1 MTLHTLADGEEGTTR
16 SAAGQ
21 NFSDEVQQAIARAK
35 QDWES
40 TADNLP
46 HVVCLVDEQGRVVRV
61 NRAIESWRLGRVN
74 EVTGRDIHDLLHPGG
89 CEAECRLRERLLD
102 AWVRTRGGT
111 SVELEL
117 VDAVLSRA
125 LSIVLRPISGGYAPR
140 PDGQARAA
148 VIVTDVTPLHVARMA
163 LVKLNE
169 NLEARVLERTQELE
183 HANRD
188 LQNEIARRESAED
201 ALRQSRN
208 ELELLSQQLIQA
220 QERERRRIAQ
230 ELHDSVGQSLSAIK
244 YSLERAA
251 ELLRQDRHYDA
262 RPLLNRTVE
271 RVRHTITDIRGIAM
285 DLRPPVLDDL
295 GVASALEWLCREFG
309 ETYAH
314 IAVRTR
320 ISASD
325 TDIPQR
331 LVTTIFRCAQELL
344 NNVAKHS
351 CAAEVTVTLVREANI
366 VSLTVC
372 DDGSGLPS
380 ADSSGSFGVGHGIRN
395 LRERAQMTGGKL
407 TLSSEP
413 GRGTRA
419 GLDWLL
425 GPGDLRV

>member
-1 MTLHTLADGEEGTTR
+1 MVL
-16 SAAGQ
+16 
-21 NFSDEVQQAIARAK
+21 SDEVQQAIARAK

-46 HVVCLVDEQGRVVRV
+46 HVVCLLDEHGSVVRV
-61 NRAIESWRLGRVN
+61 NRAIESWHIGRVN
-74 EVTGRDIHDLLHPGG
+74 EVHGLDIHDLLHSAG
-89 CEAECRLRERLLD
+89 CEADCQLRELLID
-102 AWVRTRGGT
+102 ALARSRGGT
-111 SVELEL
+111 SVELEIA
-117 VDAVLSRA
+117 DPVLGRA
-125 LSIVLRPISGGYAPR
+125 LSIVLRSIG
-140 PDGQARAA
+140 ARVA
-148 VIVTDVTPLHVARMA
+148 VIVTDVTPLHVARIA

-169 NLEARVLERTQELE
+169 GLEARVLERTQELE

-188 LQNEIARRESAED
+188 LQNEIARRESAEE
-201 ALRQSRN
+201 ALRLSRN

-251 ELLRQDRHYDA
+251 ELLRQERHGDA

-271 RVRHTITDIRGIAM
+271 RVRQTITDIRGIAM

-295 GVASALEWLCREFG
+295 GVASALEWLSREFG
-309 ETYAH
+309 ETYGH
-314 IAVRTR
+314 IGVRTG

-325 TDIPQR
+325 ADIPQR

-351 CAAEVTVTLVREANI
+351 RGTEVTVTLVRDANT
-366 VSLTVC
+366 VSLSVS
-372 DDGSGLPS
+372 DDGVGLP
-380 ADSSGSFGVGHGIRN
+380 AVDSSGSFGRGHGIRN
-395 LRERAQMTGGKL
+395 LRERTQMTGGKL

-413 GRGTRA
+413 GRGTCAR
-419 GLDWLL
+419 LDWVL
-425 GPGDLRV
+425 GSADLKA

>member
-1 MTLHTLADGEEGTTR
+1 M
-16 SAAGQ
+16 
-21 NFSDEVQQAIARAK
+21 FSDEVQQAIARAK

-46 HVVCLVDEQGRVVRV
+46 HVLCLLDEQGRVVRV
-61 NRAIESWRLGRVN
+61 NRAIESWHIGRVN
-74 EVTGRDIHDLLHPGG
+74 EVHGLDIHTLLHSTG
-89 CEAECRLRERLLD
+89 CEADCQLRELIVD
-102 AWVRTRGGT
+102 ALSRSRGAGGGVE
-111 SVELEL
+111 VELA
-117 VDAVLSRA
+117 DPVLGRA
-125 LSIVLRPISGGYAPR
+125 LSIVLRSINAGPIPR
-140 PDGQARAA
+140 PNGQARVA
-148 VIVTDVTPLHVARMA
+148 VIVTDITPLHVARMA

-169 NLEARVLERTQELE
+169 GLEARVLERTQELE

-201 ALRQSRN
+201 ALRVSRN

-244 YSLERAA
+244 YSLERAS
-251 ELLRQDRHYDA
+251 ELLRQERHCDA

-271 RVRHTITDIRGIAM
+271 RVRQTITDIRGIAM

-295 GVASALEWLCREFG
+295 GVASALEWLSREFG
-309 ETYAH
+309 ETYGH
-314 IAVRTR
+314 FAVRTG

-325 TDIPQR
+325 ADIPQR

-351 CAAEVTVTLVREANI
+351 RATEVTVTLVRDANT
-366 VSLTVC
+366 VSLAVC
-372 DDGSGLPS
+372 DDGVGLPS
-380 ADSSGSFGVGHGIRN
+380 ADSSGSFGRGHGIRN

-413 GRGTRA
+413 GHGTRA
-419 GLDWLL
+419 RLDWVL
-425 GPGDLRV
+425 GAGDIKA